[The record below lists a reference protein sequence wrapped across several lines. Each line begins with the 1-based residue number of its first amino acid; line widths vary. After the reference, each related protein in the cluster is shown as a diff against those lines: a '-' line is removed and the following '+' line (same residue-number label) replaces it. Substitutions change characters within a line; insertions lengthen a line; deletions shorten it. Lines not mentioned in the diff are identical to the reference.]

1 MKAEIKKLIG
11 ILASSISYYLPQKH
25 DIAIEL
31 LLITRLGRVIAR
43 S

>member
-1 MKAEIKKLIG
+1 MKAEIKKMIG
-11 ILASSISYYLPQKH
+11 ILASLIWYYLPQKH

-31 LLITRLGRVIAR
+31 LLITRPGRLIAR

>member
-1 MKAEIKKLIG
+1 MNAEIKKLIG
-11 ILASSISYYLPQKH
+11 MLASLIWYYLPQKH

-31 LLITRLGRVIAR
+31 LLITRLVRVIAR